1 MSCPSGILHFICHNT
16 HLVLFSTDVTIHD
29 MTLLAS

>member
-1 MSCPSGILHFICHNT
+1 MSCSIAVLHFICGKNY
-16 HLVLFSTDVTIHD
+16 LVLFSTDVTIHD